1 MFASSA
7 LVATQWAPPA
17 GLTRARPAR
26 VRTERPRTSPR
37 EPHPL
42 ILSFRNDSHADFR
55 AAHLCAP
62 ITPPQASRATAQ
74 PVVAGKAKK
83 AAKAAD
89 KKAAKADKKAA
100 AKQAPVSK
108 QAKDAARKKA
118 AAAMRDVVSRQGK
131 AYDRIVKE
139 MDRDEF
145 REYILSVRHNSPEPV
160 QQLCDWLPIAEV
172 VVADK
177 QAYEAKK
184 FFRSVGSD
192 IPETEQQAVGAD
204 QIEGVPAIKAKLPG
218 MREEAVG
225 MAYLMAGSV
234 VKDVPFEELEFGV
247 EDWGSFEMAV
257 DAYEA
262 QQSTSKRFAAAAA
275 TLGVAADDD
284 PADVKRV
291 YRKLIATEHPDRNPD
306 SSLEKFNAIKEAY
319 ELLSDRGGQSGT
331 TFEGLGDKAKRDFR
345 KLSDVHAGVTSKG
358 GELVEADV
366 GSKVEVVMRSLTIYD
381 RIKTMFIARNVSLGA
396 RKAEKTKASGKAA
409 AEEETAVEEEVAAP
423 EPVAA

>member
-1 MFASSA
+1 
-7 LVATQWAPPA
+7 
-17 GLTRARPAR
+17 
-26 VRTERPRTSPR
+26 
-37 EPHPL
+37 
-42 ILSFRNDSHADFR
+42 
-55 AAHLCAP
+55 
-62 ITPPQASRATAQ
+62 
-74 PVVAGKAKK
+74 
-83 AAKAAD
+83 
-89 KKAAKADKKAA
+89 
-100 AKQAPVSK
+100 
-108 QAKDAARKKA
+108 
-118 AAAMRDVVSRQGK
+118 
-131 AYDRIVKE
+131 
-139 MDRDEF
+139 
-145 REYILSVRHNSPEPV
+145 
-160 QQLCDWLPIAEV
+160 
-172 VVADK
+172 
-177 QAYEAKK
+177 
-184 FFRSVGSD
+184 
-192 IPETEQQAVGAD
+192 
-204 QIEGVPAIKAKLPG
+204 

-306 SSLEKFNAIKEAY
+306 SSQEKFNAIKEAY

-345 KLSDVHAGVTSKG
+345 KLNDVHAGVTSKG
-358 GELVEADV
+358 GELVETDV